1 MDRTSAASGASAS
14 TPQSG
19 PLTAALWSRME
30 DRYLAI
36 LKHPFI
42 TGLQDGGLAE
52 EAFCFYVVQDAHF
65 LRGCARTLSV
75 AAARAPQDADVAMF
89 CTHAVGALEVERALH
104 EGFFANFGLSQQAV
118 VATPVAPTS
127 LAYTSY
133 LLAVAYGGSF
143 AEALA
148 AVLPCYWIY
157 LKVGKELVG
166 RGSPNARYQR
176 WIDTYAGEDYAAMV
190 GDVLALVDRLEP
202 GLGAAERARMAHHVG
217 VTSRYEWMFW
227 DMGLRREA
235 WPLPETKP

>member
-1 MDRTSAASGASAS
+1 MSQPPTEARPGAV
-14 TPQSG
+14 G
-19 PLTAALWSRME
+19 PLTAALWSQIEGPYR
-30 DRYLAI
+30 AI

-52 EAFCFYVVQDAHF
+52 EAFRFYVIQDAHF
-65 LRGCARTLSV
+65 LRGFARTLSV

-104 EGFFANFGLSQQAV
+104 QRFFADFGLSEQAV
-118 VATPVAPTS
+118 AATPVAPTS

-143 AEALA
+143 AETLG

-157 LKVGKELVG
+157 LRVGKELVEG
-166 RGSPNARYQR
+166 GSPNPRYQR
-176 WIDTYAGEDYAAMV
+176 WIDTYAGEDYAVLVA
-190 GDVLALVDRLEP
+190 DVLALVDRLGP
-202 GLGAAERARMAHHVG
+202 GLGTAERARMADHAG

-235 WPLPETKP
+235 WPLPEGGS